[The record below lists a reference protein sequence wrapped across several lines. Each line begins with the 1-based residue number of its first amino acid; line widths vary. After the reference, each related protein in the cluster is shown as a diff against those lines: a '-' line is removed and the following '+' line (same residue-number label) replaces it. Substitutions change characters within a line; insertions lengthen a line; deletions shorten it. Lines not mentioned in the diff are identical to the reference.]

1 MRYAREKAGLT
12 LSELSRLSGVCC
24 PTISGWECN
33 KVNPRLDLTEMC
45 ADALGLSIDE
55 YVGHI
60 PPKHEEPEPQ
70 ETEAQIKQRQQIATL
85 KTAINTYGIPRE
97 EDVAIEEM
105 SELIKAII
113 KNRRSP
119 DKSHKDDIRE
129 EIADVFIMIT
139 QLRMIYEGNID
150 EIIDQKIKRLQE
162 RLEGNPYDK

>member
-1 MRYAREKAGLT
+1 MRNARKKAGLT
-12 LSELSRLSGVCC
+12 LSKLSRLSGVCC
-24 PTISGWECN
+24 PTISGWEQG
-33 KVNPRLDLTEMC
+33 KVSPRMDLAEMC
-45 ADALGLSIDE
+45 ADVLGLSIDE

-60 PPKHEEPEPQ
+60 SQKHEEIKPQ

-85 KTAINTYGIPRE
+85 KTAINTYGIPRQ

-113 KNRRSP
+113 KNRRTP

-139 QLRMIYEGNID
+139 QLKMIYGGNIE
-150 EIIDQKIKRLQE
+150 EIIDQKISRLQKRLE
-162 RLEGNPYDK
+162 DKPYDK